1 MKIWQFSINVLL
13 CSKQEMSQ
21 SMTKPQMSAQW
32 RLRSVCAPVQY
43 SLIRVFAVRLKTF
56 FGHWLPKECQAKTL
70 IRLFGCTYDFA
81 DFVMIQ
87 LKLHDWPRLLKFRQ
101 CTAKLAKLLRL
112 CIPKVWSNSADRSV
126 DPKLLQADSEDS
138 CLTARMRI
146 WAVWCACWSE
156 SLLYACVIYRLVVP

>member
-1 MKIWQFSINVLL
+1 
-13 CSKQEMSQ
+13 
-21 SMTKPQMSAQW
+21 MTIPQMSAQW
-32 RLRSVCAPVQY
+32 RLRSVCAPVQSDQ
-43 SLIRVFAVRLKTF
+43 SLRCTSEDAFWSLATQRVPSKDADQTAR
-56 FGHWLPKECQAKTL
+56 
-70 IRLFGCTYDFA
+70 CTYDFVG
-81 DFVMIQ
+81 FVMIQ

-112 CIPKVWSNSADRSV
+112 RIPAVWSNFADRSV

-138 CLTARMRI
+138 CLTARMSI